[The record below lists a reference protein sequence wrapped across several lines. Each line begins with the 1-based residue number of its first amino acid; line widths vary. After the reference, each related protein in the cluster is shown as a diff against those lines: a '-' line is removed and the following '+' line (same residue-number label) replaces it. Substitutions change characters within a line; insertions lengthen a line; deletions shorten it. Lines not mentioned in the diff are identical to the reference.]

1 MGNEIPCAG
10 RSSLRVTDIKR
21 ETSSSTPSPPRHR
34 RSFPGQEAER
44 HPSSTTRAASSQS
57 TTRQNHPERGVERL
71 PPSTNLASQPSWRQR
86 SVEDERKHR
95 MKKYSY
101 IPDRYTSLEQS
112 QPSMRRSSGDPSE
125 RQRTT
130 TRPAAS
136 GPSTDHRSLDR
147 RRSQLIQ
154 KYAFIPDNFTSVH
167 QVFSVAMDSCCG
179 KRSFDGQSLH
189 KIGGRPNP
197 YEQAITII
205 GKVLAPFD
213 DDNLIP
219 CFGFG
224 DRKASYALP
233 LTDFVSG
240 FPKDRPPLRP
250 SWKPPSTSWSEVED
264 NTMCWSSLQT
274 ARFCSLLLLLRP
286 LPPRCFL
293 DQASIEDWSHDLSV
307 KVTRS
312 VDINDGDLSPQEKK
326 TIDSIVMARYMFI
339 AHVCA
344 QICKQAF
351 ELITSIFK
359 ILFRFTMQFVNFTA
373 IMGKTANA
381 AEKEAAFAL
390 AALMEVPI
398 QYKATLELGILGWV
412 RHYCFQTFS
421 KRSLPLIRLCIQARD
436 REGQASCATP
446 SSITSRPKTQF
457 LEACTK
463 QLGKK
468 QR

>member
-197 YEQAITII
+197 YEQAIAII

-264 NTMCWSSLQT
+264 NTMFGDGPWDDMRKFDDRIP
-274 ARFCSLLLLLRP
+274 ARDFDN
-286 LPPRCFL
+286 F
-293 DQASIEDWSHDLSV
+293 
-307 KVTRS
+307 
-312 VDINDGDLSPQEKK
+312 
-326 TIDSIVMARYMFI
+326 
-339 AHVCA
+339 
-344 QICKQAF
+344 
-351 ELITSIFK
+351 
-359 ILFRFTMQFVNFTA
+359 QFVNFTA